1 MLNWLGAMHVAL
13 TPRVLFFDSGPT
25 TRTRLGFDGNFPNVT
40 AINLLPR
47 SSIDTAAITLER
59 AFFSD
64 PMFAWVF
71 PDTAT
76 RPAALR
82 RLNRLP
88 LEYGVRY
95 GRVTTSHDAKAVSV
109 WIPPGQSITIPG
121 MLRSGMLTAPFHTG
135 FGAFAKFMRA
145 NNIMDK
151 IHKKRVPEPHW
162 YLMVVGV
169 DPELQNRGAGSAL
182 VKEGLTLA
190 DQSNC
195 PCYLETSEKRNL
207 AFYERFGFVVL
218 EQASLGAGGPPAWAM
233 RREPPHGSI
242 ATP

>member
-1 MLNWLGAMHVAL
+1 M
-13 TPRVLFFDSGPT
+13 
-25 TRTRLGFDGNFPNVT
+25 T
-40 AINLLPR
+40 AIDPLPR

-71 PDTAT
+71 PNPAT

-82 RLNRLP
+82 RLNRVP
-88 LEYGVRY
+88 LEYGVQY
-95 GRVTTSHDAKAVSV
+95 GRVTASHDAKAVSV
-109 WIPPGQSITIPG
+109 WIPPGQGITISG
-121 MLRSGMLTAPFHTG
+121 MIRSGLLSAPFHTG
-135 FGAFAKFMRA
+135 FGPFAKFMRA
-145 NNIMDK
+145 TNITDK

-233 RREPPHGSI
+233 RREPQRGST